1 MPVVVVGLNHK
12 TAPIALLERT
22 WISED
27 SLSKALHH
35 LGTYEH
41 VSEGIVLSTC
51 NRTEVYATVSKFHGG
66 AQNLRNFIAEFCHVA
81 PEELADRLYTYHD
94 EGAVRHLFRVAAGID
109 SLVVGES
116 EILGQVRKAHEAAAD
131 EGLVGRI
138 LGMAFRR
145 ASRTG
150 KRARTETAIGR
161 NPASVSSAAVDLARR
176 AFDGATLE
184 HKSIAIVGAGKMGRL
199 AARVLRRAGGS
210 NVVIVNRTDTRA
222 HSLAGEF
229 DAVARPWSELVD
241 VIAAADIV
249 ISSTTATGIVIDR
262 ATVASAL
269 EKRAS
274 DDLLLIIDIAVPRDV
289 DSSVAQLPGVTL
301 RDIEDLRAV
310 VETTGRA
317 RLAEVSAVESII
329 ATEVDSF
336 LHWERAAQAAPT
348 ASALIDKA
356 EGIRRAELDRAAS
369 ALEGLTPGQREAVE
383 HLTRRMVAKLLHS
396 PLSKTTELAGSA
408 RDDLY
413 LAALRELFELDE
425 G

>member
-27 SLSKALHH
+27 SLSKALHQ

-109 SLVVGES
+109 SLIVGES
-116 EILGQVRKAHEAAAD
+116 EILGQVRKAHEVAAE

-176 AFDGATLE
+176 AFDDATLE
-184 HKSIAIVGAGKMGRL
+184 HKRIAIIGAGKMGRL

-222 HSLAGEF
+222 HSLAEEF

-249 ISSTTATGIVIDR
+249 ISSTTATGIVIER

-269 EKRAS
+269 HKRGS

-356 EGIRRAELDRAAS
+356 EGIRRAELDRAGS

>member
-22 WISED
+22 SISEE
-27 SLSKALHH
+27 SLPKALHQ
-35 LGTYEH
+35 LSTYEH
-41 VSEGIVLSTC
+41 VSEGVVLSTC

-81 PEELADRLYTYHD
+81 PEELTDRLYTYHD
-94 EGAVRHLFRVAAGID
+94 EGAVRQLFRVASGID

-116 EILGQVRKAHEAAAD
+116 EILGQVRRAYEVAAK

-145 ASRTG
+145 ALRTG

-176 AFDGATLE
+176 AFEGATLE
-184 HKSIAIVGAGKMGRL
+184 GKTIAIVGAGKMGRL
-199 AARVLRRAGGS
+199 AARVLRSAGGA
-210 NVVIVNRTDTRA
+210 NVVIVNRTDSRA
-222 HSLAGEF
+222 HTLASEF
-229 DAVARPWSELVD
+229 GAVARPWSELED
-241 VIAAADIV
+241 AIATADIV

-269 EKRAS
+269 EKRRS
-274 DDLLLIIDIAVPRDV
+274 QDLLLIIDIAVPRDV
-289 DSSVAQLPGVTL
+289 EESVAELPGVTL
-301 RDIEDLRAV
+301 RDIEDLSAV

-317 RLAEVSAVESII
+317 RLGEVSAVESII
-329 ATEVDSF
+329 VAEVESF
-336 LHWERAAQAAPT
+336 CHWERAAQAAPT
-348 ASALIDKA
+348 ATALIDKA
-356 EGIRRAELDRAAS
+356 EGIRRAELDRAAR
-369 ALEGLTPGQREAVE
+369 ALEALTPEQRDAVE

-396 PLSKTTELAGSA
+396 PLSKSTKLAGSA
-408 RDDLY
+408 RDDMY

-425 G
+425 E